1 MTASRPSPRPGG
13 GHADTAD
20 PGRPVHLRWS
30 SLGLVAL
37 GGAVG
42 TGIREALALTWPAPA
57 GGIPVTILLINVVGA
72 FALGALLE
80 RLARRGPDEGRR
92 RAVRLLVG
100 TGVLGGF
107 TTYGSLATD
116 AAVLTGSAL
125 GTALAYAG
133 LTLVAGATASVAGIA
148 VGAALH
154 RRTAAGRDAAGR
166 EAGGRDATGRDAEA
180 AS

>member
-1 MTASRPSPRPGG
+1 MTDHPQPDHGAPRDSAPLY
-13 GHADTAD
+13 DEPLDSDIEVDDD

-72 FALGALLE
+72 FVLGALLE
-80 RLARRGPDEGRR
+80 SLARRGPDEGRR
-92 RAVRLLVG
+92 RAIRLLVG

-107 TTYGSLATD
+107 TTYSSLATD
-116 AAVLTGSAL
+116 AASLAGSAL
-125 GTALAYAG
+125 GLAFAYAG
-133 LTLVAGATASVAGIA
+133 LSLVVGAAASVAGVA
-148 VGAALH
+148 AGAAIH
-154 RRTAAGRDAAGR
+154 RRAAAGR
-166 EAGGRDATGRDAEA
+166 ATGA